1 MECGFRLGN
10 YNGYR
15 DGACLEK
22 QILMEGYDMEIA
34 RRTGRPQEI
43 LEAMQSSP
51 RRGIYFLD
59 MELKGEPMDGA
70 G

>member
-1 MECGFRLGN
+1 
-10 YNGYR
+10 
-15 DGACLEK
+15 
-22 QILMEGYDMEIA
+22 MEGYDMEIA